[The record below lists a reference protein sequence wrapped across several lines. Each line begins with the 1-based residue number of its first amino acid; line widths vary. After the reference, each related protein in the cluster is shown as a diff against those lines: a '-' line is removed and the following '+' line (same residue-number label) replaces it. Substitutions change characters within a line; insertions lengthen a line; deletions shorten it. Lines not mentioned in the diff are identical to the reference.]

1 MSVLGAIPSAGR
13 ATTPNC
19 RNCSNSL
26 RGSMSRG
33 IRAAYFCLRSHIP
46 AALAQLFPVTFSH
59 HA

>member
-33 IRAAYFCLRSHIP
+33 IRAAYFCLRFIYLLHW
-46 AALAQLFPVTFSH
+46 AQLFPVTFSH